1 MKEYIITIIGAT
13 LLSAMAGI
21 IAPEKWRS
29 YVQVITGLVII
40 SCIIS
45 PVTAIVKS
53 DVCDGFDSVQEN
65 IADSS
70 NMQTELVIEELKK
83 LAVAKRPIFGICLGH
98 QLLAIARGAKTGKM
112 KYGHRGA
119 NQPVKD
125 LETGRIYI
133 SSQNHGYEVLRES
146 LPAGAEETFINVND
160 GTCEGIT
167 YRDIPAFTVQF
178 HPEACAGPKDTEE
191 LFGRFIKMMEKYKEE
206 ASCR

>member
-53 DVCDGFDSVQEN
+53 DIFDGFDSVQEN

-70 NMQTELVIEELKK
+70 NMQTELVIEDIKARMEKEFKLSVTAECEIMVNDEGEITGVDSVRVYGDKLTDRARSRICEVYGLK
-83 LAVAKRPIFGICLGH
+83 P
-98 QLLAIARGAKTGKM
+98 
-112 KYGHRGA
+112 
-119 NQPVKD
+119 
-125 LETGRIYI
+125 
-133 SSQNHGYEVLRES
+133 YEVHDE
-146 LPAGAEETFINVND
+146 
-160 GTCEGIT
+160 
-167 YRDIPAFTVQF
+167 
-178 HPEACAGPKDTEE
+178 
-191 LFGRFIKMMEKYKEE
+191 
-206 ASCR
+206 

>member
-53 DVCDGFDSVQEN
+53 DIFDGFDSVQEN

-70 NMQTELVIEELKK
+70 NMQTELVIEELKSRINEDIK
-83 LAVAKRPIFGICLGH
+83 ACL
-98 QLLAIARGAKTGKM
+98 LYTS
-112 KYGHRGA
+112 
-119 NQPVKD
+119 P
-125 LETGRIYI
+125 
-133 SSQNHGYEVLRES
+133 S
-146 LPAGAEETFINVND
+146 P
-160 GTCEGIT
+160 
-167 YRDIPAFTVQF
+167 RDT
-178 HPEACAGPKDTEE
+178 
-191 LFGRFIKMMEKYKEE
+191 R
-206 ASCR
+206 

>member
-53 DVCDGFDSVQEN
+53 DIFDGFDSVQEN

-83 LAVAKRPIFGICLGH
+83 LALSKLPMFGICLGH
-98 QLLAIARGAKTGKM
+98 QMMALAAGAKTK
-112 KYGHRGA
+112 KLKFGHRGA
-119 NQPVKD
+119 NQPAMD
-125 LETGRIYI
+125 LETGEVSIT
-133 SSQNHGYEVLRES
+133 SQNHGYAVGGTT
-146 LPAGAEETFINVND
+146 PAGTGQAAV
-160 GTCEGIT
+160 CQCQ
-167 YRDIPAFTVQF
+167 RR
-178 HPEACAGPKDTEE
+178 H
-191 LFGRFIKMMEKYKEE
+191 L
-206 ASCR
+206 

>member
-53 DVCDGFDSVQEN
+53 DIFDGFDSVQEN

-70 NMQTELVIEELKK
+70 NMQTELVIEEFKLSVTAECEIMVNDEGEITGVDSVRVYGDKLTDRARSRICEVYGLK
-83 LAVAKRPIFGICLGH
+83 P
-98 QLLAIARGAKTGKM
+98 
-112 KYGHRGA
+112 
-119 NQPVKD
+119 
-125 LETGRIYI
+125 
-133 SSQNHGYEVLRES
+133 YEVHDE
-146 LPAGAEETFINVND
+146 
-160 GTCEGIT
+160 
-167 YRDIPAFTVQF
+167 
-178 HPEACAGPKDTEE
+178 
-191 LFGRFIKMMEKYKEE
+191 
-206 ASCR
+206 

>member
-53 DVCDGFDSVQEN
+53 DIFDGFDSVQEN

-70 NMQTELVIEELKK
+70 NMQTELVIDEDIKARMEKEFKLSVTAECEIMVNDDGEITGVDSVRVYGDKLTDRARSRICEVYGLK
-83 LAVAKRPIFGICLGH
+83 P
-98 QLLAIARGAKTGKM
+98 
-112 KYGHRGA
+112 
-119 NQPVKD
+119 
-125 LETGRIYI
+125 
-133 SSQNHGYEVLRES
+133 YEVHDE
-146 LPAGAEETFINVND
+146 
-160 GTCEGIT
+160 
-167 YRDIPAFTVQF
+167 
-178 HPEACAGPKDTEE
+178 
-191 LFGRFIKMMEKYKEE
+191 
-206 ASCR
+206 

>member
-53 DVCDGFDSVQEN
+53 DSFDSVQEN

-70 NMQTELVIEELKK
+70 NMQTELVIEELKNRINEDIKARMEKEFK
-83 LAVAKRPIFGICLGH
+83 LSVTAECEIMVSDEGEITGVDSVRVYGDKLTDRARSRICEV
-98 QLLAIARGAKTGKM
+98 
-112 KYGHRGA
+112 YGLK
-119 NQPVKD
+119 P
-125 LETGRIYI
+125 
-133 SSQNHGYEVLRES
+133 YEVHDE
-146 LPAGAEETFINVND
+146 
-160 GTCEGIT
+160 
-167 YRDIPAFTVQF
+167 
-178 HPEACAGPKDTEE
+178 
-191 LFGRFIKMMEKYKEE
+191 
-206 ASCR
+206 